1 MTTHTMSSL
10 VADNGNAGSGTAI
23 RAWAQKVHDALVAV
37 GMVQTSDTG
46 QINLATVTAPS
57 AAATAAG
64 YEIWRFND
72 TLQATAPVFFK
83 LEYGSGSAAANPQ
96 LWITVGKGSD
106 GAGNITGTLFS
117 RRSGIS
123 GGTTNGNPAG
133 TGTGYASSGAGCCLA
148 LLPFAEGF
156 TGRYQPGFILERS
169 RDDAGNATP
178 DALVLIATGVYN
190 SLPTANSAVS
200 ASYEAV
206 NYSDTSKSAAGIVP
220 VVVPATVNGAALSS
234 STSVAAGSIGP
245 VWPWIIFVPGL
256 APFQCLTGMTFSA
269 GDAPSGTFTTHALG
283 AQRTYRAIPI
293 AEGHA
298 GYGVAQTMGATAL
311 TQNNQ
316 TGLAIRWE

>member
-72 TLQATAPVFFK
+72 ALQATAPVFFK

-156 TGRYQPGFILERS
+156 TGIRQPGFILERS
-169 RDDAGNATP
+169 RDDLGNATAS
-178 DALVLIATGVYN
+178 ALVLVATGAN
-190 SLPTANSAVS
+190 AGTPTTGAAALV
-200 ASYEAV
+200 SYEAV
-206 NYSDTSKSAAGIVP
+206 SYADTSKSTAGVIP
-220 VVVPATVNGAALSS
+220 VVVPGTVNGAALGT

-245 VWPWIIFVPGL
+245 VWPWIVFVPGI
-256 APFQCLTGMTFSA
+256 APFQCLTGMSFSA

-283 AQRTYRAIPI
+283 AQRTYRAIPV
-293 AEGHA
+293 AEGHVGFGLA
-298 GYGVAQTMGATAL
+298 PTQGASTYSV
-311 TQNNQ
+311 NNNI
-316 TGLAIRWE
+316 GLAIRWE

>member
-1 MTTHTMSSL
+1 MTTATMSSL
-10 VADNGNAGSGTAI
+10 VADNGTAGSGTAI
-23 RAWAQKVHDALVAV
+23 RAWVQKVHDALSAV

-46 QINLATVTAPS
+46 QATISTLVAPA

-72 TLQATAPVFFK
+72 SLQATAPVFVK
-83 LEYGSGSAAANPQ
+83 IEYGSGGTAPSPG
-96 LWITVGKGSD
+96 LWITVGKGTD
-106 GAGNITGTLFS
+106 GAGNITSVLFA
-117 RRSGIS
+117 RRTGIA
-123 GGTTNGNPAG
+123 GGSTAMNPSG
-133 TGTGYASSGAGCCLA
+133 TGTGYASMGSGCCLA

-169 RDDAGNATP
+169 RDDSGVATA

-190 SLPTANSAVS
+190 STPGAQASS

-206 NYSDTSKSAAGIVP
+206 NYADTSKSTSGVLP
-220 VVVPATVNGAALSS
+220 VVVPATVNGASLST

-245 VWPWIIFVPGL
+245 VWPWIIFVPGIT
-256 APFQCLTGMTFSA
+256 PFQCLTGMTFSA
-269 GDAPSGTFTTHALG
+269 GDAPTGVFSVYALG
-283 AQRTYRAIPI
+283 LSRSYRAIPI

-298 GYGVAQTMGATAL
+298 GYGLAVAQGSTAF
-311 TQNNQ
+311 THNNN